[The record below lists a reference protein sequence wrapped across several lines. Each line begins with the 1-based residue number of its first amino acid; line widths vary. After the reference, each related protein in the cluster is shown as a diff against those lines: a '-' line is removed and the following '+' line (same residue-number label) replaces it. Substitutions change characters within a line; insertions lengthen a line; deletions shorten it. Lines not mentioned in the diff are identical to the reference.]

1 METCSSTVEGTH
13 EHLHASECRKWL
25 VVLKTTRQ
33 KKKSSFKTQSG
44 TLLYTANPEF
54 SFAFRLFS
62 GLVQYVREL

>member
-1 METCSSTVEGTH
+1 M
-13 EHLHASECRKWL
+13 ACRT
-25 VVLKTTRQ
+25 KTNQT

-44 TLLYTANPEF
+44 TLLYTINPEF